1 MIKVDQNTIEIIAAI
16 SEILDIAETDIL
28 YHGWRVAYIAK
39 NLSRD
44 LCPGKENELLLTGLL
59 HDFGSFDLPT
69 HILHFESTGA
79 KIRDGR
85 ALNHPVIGARI
96 ISSIPN
102 LIPVAATILNH
113 HERVDGEGYPRRIAG
128 NEISTEAQIIRLADA
143 ISIQAYLTKMMDAEA
158 ILSVLAKE
166 SGKEFYAEYFDTA
179 KKFLLTQKHWT
190 TLQRIDLLDKEIDAE
205 IHKIADPHA
214 KPTKC
219 CIVHILNFFGQ
230 VLDAKHHYAK
240 GHSDRVADYAL
251 LIALACGLKQEDV
264 EKVRHAAFLHDLGKI
279 GVPIAILDK
288 PGPLTD
294 EEYDFIKKHP
304 DIGVRIINKISLLKD
319 LVPILNA
326 DQENYD
332 GSGYPKGLKNGEIP
346 LISRIVYV
354 ADAFDAMTSDR
365 PYRKALPLEQALLE
379 LKASAKAYFD
389 PDIVKIASDLFKH
402 MNIH

>member
-1 MIKVDQNTIEIIAAI
+1 MIKVDQNTVEIIAAI

-39 NLSRD
+39 NLSQD
-44 LCPGKENELLLTGLL
+44 LCPEKENELFLTGLL

-96 ISSIPN
+96 ISSIPD
-102 LIPVAATILNH
+102 LIPIAATILNH
-113 HERVDGEGYPRRIAG
+113 HERIDGGGYPRRLAG
-128 NEISTEAQIIRLADA
+128 SEISQEAQVIRLADA
-143 ISIQAYLTKMMDAEA
+143 LSIQAHLTQNMDAGA
-158 ILSVLAKE
+158 VLSALAAE
-166 SGKEFYAEYFDTA
+166 SGREFDAEYFDAA
-179 KKFLLTQKHWT
+179 KRFISSEKHWT
-190 TLQRIDLLDKEIDAE
+190 TLQRIDLLNKEIAAG
-205 IHKIADPHA
+205 IRKIADPHA
-214 KPTKC
+214 KPTEC
-219 CIVHILNFFGQ
+219 GILRVLNFFGQ
-230 VLDAKHHYAK
+230 VLDAKHHYAR

-251 LIALACGLKQEDV
+251 LIALACGLKQEEV
-264 EKVRHAAFLHDLGKI
+264 EMVRHAALLHDLGKV

-294 EEYDFIKKHP
+294 EEYDFVKKHP
-304 DIGVRIINKISLLKD
+304 EIGVRIIEKITLLKN
-319 LVPILNA
+319 LVPILNT

-365 PYRKALPLEQALLE
+365 PYRKAMPLEQALLE
-379 LKASAKAYFD
+379 LKSSTKTYFD
-389 PDIVKIASDLFKH
+389 PDIIKVACDLFKY
-402 MNIH
+402 MTIG